1 MNAYQFDFNHR
12 KFSSHNSSVWA
23 VSLFLILSVTIVIT
37 IALNLTI
44 LSTICYITI
53 AALLVALIY
62 VLSIHRREK
71 TVLTIRQSDDGVI
84 VSYFY
89 KNDPDNEYG
98 NEIEYFRVKD
108 FCDYEI
114 YKNKLYLYGD
124 ITLYSPKNGIISERK
139 MSRIA
144 IYDYFNLNENF
155 FEILRN
161 N

>member
-1 MNAYQFDFNHR
+1 MNTYQYNFSNKKFNHYTLG
-12 KFSSHNSSVWA
+12 FWA
-23 VSLFLILSVTIVIT
+23 FFVFAMLTMTIVIG
-37 IALNLTI
+37 IMLKLTI
-44 LSTICYITI
+44 LTTIFYMTFV
-53 AALLVALIY
+53 LLMSILFY
-62 VLSIHRREK
+62 TLSLRRRNK
-71 TVLTIRQSDDGVI
+71 TTLTIRESDDGVI
-84 VSYFY
+84 ITYFY